1 MTILVIGSK
10 GQVGTELGILMK
22 GQGRDAILV
31 DLPEIDITRPDS
43 VSRFIGKPEID
54 IVINA
59 AAYTAVDKAESE
71 PELAFAVNAEGPGL
85 IADACQKRNI
95 PLIHISTD
103 YVFDGTKNTPWT
115 EDDPVSPIGIYGQSK
130 AKGDV
135 LVAGRL
141 EKHIIVRTSWV
152 CSAHGANFVK
162 TMLRLGCERET
173 IRVVDDQTGC
183 PTFASDIAE
192 AIGTILERC
201 DTGQSMP
208 WGTYH
213 YCGKDAVTW
222 YGFAQEIFRQA
233 GQYWQLKLQSL
244 LPIPTSEYPTA
255 TERPMYSVL
264 DCTKISRNFGIP
276 LKPWQA
282 SLEKTITDLHR
293 QESGDRHP

>member
-1 MTILVIGSK
+1 MTILVIGSN

-22 GQGRDAILV
+22 QKGRDAILV
-31 DLPEIDITRPDS
+31 DLPEINITSLDS
-43 VSRFIGKPEID
+43 VKQFVNKPEIQL
-54 IVINA
+54 VVNA

-85 IADACQKRNI
+85 IADACRRKDI

-103 YVFDGTKNTPWT
+103 YVFDGTKSTPWT

-135 LVAGRL
+135 LVAGQL
-141 EKHIIVRTSWV
+141 EKHVILRTSWV

-162 TMLRLGCERET
+162 TMLRLGRERET

-183 PTFASDIAE
+183 PTFAGDIAE
-192 AIGTILERC
+192 AIDSIIDCYE
-201 DTGQSMP
+201 TGQEMP
-208 WGTYH
+208 WGMYH

-233 GQYWQLKLQSL
+233 GQYWKFKLKSL
-244 LPIPTSEYPTA
+244 LPIPTSEYPTPTA
-255 TERPMYSVL
+255 RPMYSVL
-264 DCTKISRNFGIP
+264 DCSKINTKFGISP
-276 LKPWQA
+276 NPWQA
-282 SLEKTITDLHR
+282 GLEKALTDLYR
-293 QESGDRHP
+293 QESADRHP